1 MCLLLFSIE
10 YKSFNWEKCPASP
23 TTYIYGDF
31 LHSWFSLNV
40 LEVSNVHFN
49 YENIISLFIIIQVLS
64 LSIKYLNSK
73 ISSRVYKGFL
83 MDYIID

>member
-1 MCLLLFSIE
+1 MPSIILNRTQIFQLGKNVQPPLQHMSME
-10 YKSFNWEKCPASP
+10 
-23 TTYIYGDF
+23 IF

-49 YENIISLFIIIQVLS
+49 YENIISLFIIAQVLS

-73 ISSRVYKGFL
+73 ISSRVYKGFSCG
-83 MDYIID
+83 IP